1 MKSSS
6 SFWDKISQ
14 KYSQSP
20 IKNMAAYEMTLDRT
34 RSYMTGNDEVLEIGC
49 GTGSTALLLAPS
61 AGTYVATDFSEGMIG
76 IAKEKQSDD
85 TPTNLTFLQAGL
97 QDSRL
102 EEASFD
108 KVLAYSLLH
117 LLEDLPD
124 DLDRIN
130 SLLKPGGL
138 LISKTVCLSG
148 IYSLFRLIIP
158 IMQLFGK
165 APFVRFMTPE
175 ALESEISAHGFE
187 IIESGT
193 HSGKRLSW
201 FVVARKTV

>member
-1 MKSSS
+1 MTKSS
-6 SFWDKISQ
+6 SFWDKVSQ

-20 IKNMAAYEMTLDRT
+20 IKDMAAYEKTLERT
-34 RSYMTGNDEVLEIGC
+34 RSHLTETDKVLEIGC
-49 GTGSTALLLAPS
+49 GTGSTALLLATS
-61 AGTYVATDFSEGMIG
+61 AGTYLATDFSEGMIG
-76 IAKEKQSDD
+76 IAKEKQTGD
-85 TPTNLTFLQAGL
+85 TPTNLSFLQAGL

-102 EEASFD
+102 EAASFD

-117 LLEDLPD
+117 LLEDLPG

-130 SLLKPGGL
+130 ALLKPGGL

-148 IYSLFRLIIP
+148 VYSLFRLIIP

-165 APFVRFMTPE
+165 APYVRFMTPE
-175 ALESEISAHGFE
+175 ALEAEISAHGFE
-187 IIESGT
+187 IVESGT

-201 FVVARKTV
+201 FVVARKTG